1 MLSFG
6 HHLGGLGVVVVSVA
20 TVLFAYST
28 ILGWSY
34 YGEKAFEFLFGSRLV
49 RLYRVLFIAGVMVG
63 AMMQLEFVWNF
74 SDMMNGMMAIPNL
87 IALLLLSN
95 VVSAETTR
103 YFKAR

>member
-1 MLSFG
+1 
-6 HHLGGLGVVVVSVA
+6 VVSLA

-34 YGEKAFEFLFGSRLV
+34 YGEKAFEFLIGSRFV
-49 RLYRVLFIAGVMVG
+49 RVYRVLFIAGVMVG

-95 VVSAETTR
+95 VVSSETTR
-103 YFKAR
+103 YFKAK